1 MNGIRKNL
9 GVALA
14 VAVCPLF
21 ANAANAA
28 DWSITELQ
36 YQYGKLDSPFAGGA
50 ANTSVVT
57 LQHASGYSF
66 GDVFF
71 FVDMID
77 DGEVDGFNDKDA
89 YGELYTYFSSAKILK
104 RTYSGLIKDVGLMAG
119 VNYDA
124 DAGFLSYMPG
134 VYVDWNV
141 PGFTFLRTHFAATVD
156 DSDIAQKDGFQGRPG
171 VDASLR
177 NRRPALQLRRAHGIH
192 GARVERLRTAEGL
205 VPRAAAAP
213 LGRGLCFDRPERSV
227 LRRHGVPAVGQQA
240 GHRRGRERVSGL
252 ERLALLTTER
262 RFISRCA
269 VVQRRTPNA
278 EKPRR
283 FRRGFFLG

>member
-156 DSDIAQKDGFQGRPG
+156 DSDIAQKDGFQADLAWTRPFEIG
-171 VDASLR
+171 GQRFSFEGHMEYTVLESNVFGPQKDWFLAQ
-177 NRRPALQLRRAHGIH
+177 PQLRWDVGYALTGRKDQFFVGTEYQLW
-192 GARVERLRTAEGL
+192 VNK
-205 VPRAAAAP
+205 
-213 LGRGLCFDRPERSV
+213 LGTDVDESAFQAL
-227 LRRHGVPAVGQQA
+227 GVW
-240 GHRRGRERVSGL
+240 
-252 ERLALLTTER
+252 
-262 RFISRCA
+262 RF
-269 VVQRRTPNA
+269 
-278 EKPRR
+278 
-283 FRRGFFLG
+283 